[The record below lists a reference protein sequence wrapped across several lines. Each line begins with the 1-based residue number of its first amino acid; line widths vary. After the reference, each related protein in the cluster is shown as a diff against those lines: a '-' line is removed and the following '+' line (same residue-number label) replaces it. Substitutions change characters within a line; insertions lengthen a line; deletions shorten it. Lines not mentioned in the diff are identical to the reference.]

1 MKKKRIS
8 SFLMVLFLTAGFVQT
23 PVHAETDNIQV
34 ESVTLTDDNRYNPE
48 YYREPEVYYPA
59 AKKAMSR
66 TARAQQTLE
75 EYVVAALENFQE
87 TIDVSAY
94 NIPLETAD
102 EEYFKIL
109 NNNPQLFY
117 VAGKYSG
124 SFYQGASTILSYKVT
139 YLYDRDTATQ
149 MLGELKTAAE
159 QVASQVDRSMP
170 DYQQALIVHDYL
182 VQNCEYDYENYLKE
196 PVGRQVP
203 DISHTAYGSLVNGMA
218 VCDGY
223 ADGFAYIMEDML
235 EISCDVVSSDAMA
248 HAWNMIEIG
257 GKWYHVDATWDDP
270 TWDCIGRVGHNNFL
284 LSDSKISNNS
294 PNAQSGKNHYSWNKL
309 HTAESTGYD
318 NAFWADVK
326 SAICYYNGAWYYS
339 KYQDVGNS
347 PTAEIIATAVKLVKK
362 DGAQLLTGSENVV
375 HSTSVWF
382 AQPAGYYPG
391 CYMYLAQG
399 NNRLY
404 FNTSTEIYQ
413 VNADG
418 SVGKLYSPQN
428 LSDMQIYGFTVRG
441 KEFWY
446 APQSTPSSSQKQT
459 DIRKYIL
466 QEISGISAADVTR
479 TYNGQPYTIEVIGTQ
494 EGDVVQYA
502 GEDGNYQLNQ
512 PRMVDAGTYEVRYR
526 VERDGYAAFYGTAAV
541 TIQQAEPQ
549 YEVPTG
555 LKGRIGD
562 TLASVTLPERFSWQ
576 TPADTRLEGLGTKK
590 YKVKYVPADAKNY
603 RTVSDIEVS
612 VEQECPGHQ
621 YTSQITTPPTE
632 EQNGVET
639 YTCTI
644 CGDTYTQEIDKDLP
658 ALTDVSA
665 ENVTGAYTGE
675 KYTIT
680 ITGVQEG
687 DTVQYAI
694 EDGAYE
700 EVQPEMKN
708 AGVYH
713 VLYKVERANY
723 RPFYGSARVEITK
736 AVPSYTLPANCA
748 GNSGDR
754 LENVSLP
761 KGFAWKAPG
770 TALREEGPQTY
781 PAIYTPEDTV
791 NYQVVTVQITLTV
804 TCPGHSYSSVVTKQP
819 TESEEGIRT
828 YTCTICGH
836 SYSES
841 IDKLLPVITGITAD
855 NVTGVYNGQSY
866 TIEVKGTI
874 DGDVVQYALKS
885 DTDAQYTAAQPEM
898 KRSGTYQVLYKVT
911 RTGCQPF
918 IGSARVEIT
927 RAVPQYT
934 VPANLK
940 GKSGDALSSVTLPQG
955 FIWQTAPDTKL
966 GKEGYNKFYACYRPS
981 DQVNYSIVTN
991 IEIVIEVK
999 CPGHQYGLV
1008 ITARPTETKKGLK
1021 TYTCRLCEKSYTEEI
1036 PMLAPTR
1043 PAMVSGLKVAKQT
1056 DTSLSFSWK
1065 QVPGVRF
1072 RLMLYQGN
1080 EVISTK
1086 YVTGNNCKYTK
1097 LKPATVYTLRVTP
1110 YRIVNGQ
1117 NIYAIST
1124 GSAKTVTT
1132 PAKAK
1137 LSKAKRSGKS
1147 KVKLTWKKVSGASG
1161 YEISMKK
1168 GNGKYKKIKMVGKKV
1183 SFTKT
1188 GLNKKTSYSFRIRA
1202 YVTVDGK
1209 KIYGT
1214 YSNVKKVK

>member
-1 MKKKRIS
+1 MKKKRICS
-8 SFLMVLFLTAGFVQT
+8 LVMVLFLMVGFVQI

-34 ESVTLTDDNRYNPE
+34 ESVILTEEDRYNPE
-48 YYREPEVYYPA
+48 YYQEPEVRYPA

-66 TARAQQTLE
+66 TAGTQQTLE
-75 EYVVAALENFQE
+75 EYVVTALENFE
-87 TIDVSAY
+87 TTIDVSAY
-94 NIPLETAD
+94 NIPLETEG
-102 EEYFKIL
+102 EEFFKII

-117 VAGKYSG
+117 VEGNKCSYG
-124 SFYQGASTILSYKVT
+124 SRGDIITSYIVT
-139 YLYDRDTATQ
+139 YLYDKATALQ
-149 MLGELKTAAE
+149 MREKLETAAE
-159 QVASQVDRSMP
+159 QAVAQVDESMD
-170 DYQQALIVHDYL
+170 DYEKALTVHDYL

-196 PVGRQVP
+196 PGGGQVP
-203 DISHTAYGSLVNGMA
+203 QISHTAYGSLVNNIA

-223 ADGFAYIMEDML
+223 ADGFAYIMEDKL
-235 EISCDVVSSDAMA
+235 GISCDVVSSRAMA

-270 TWDCIGRVGHNNFL
+270 TWDCIGRVMHTNFL

-294 PNAQSGKNHYSWNKL
+294 PDAKSGDNHYSWNKL
-309 HTAESTGYD
+309 HTADSTDYD

-347 PTAEIIATAVKLVKK
+347 PTAEMIATAVKLVKK
-362 DGAQLLTGSENVV
+362 DGAQLLTGSEDVV
-375 HSTSVWF
+375 HSTSVWLSEGG
-382 AQPAGYYPG
+382 GYYPR

-399 NNRLY
+399 NNNLY

-413 VNADG
+413 VKADG
-418 SVGKLYSPQN
+418 SVGKFYSPQD
-428 LSDMQIYGFTVRG
+428 LSGMQIYGFTVRG
-441 KEFWY
+441 NEFWY
-446 APQSTPSSSQKQT
+446 APQSNPNLTISQKQT
-459 DIRKYIL
+459 DIRKYTL
-466 QEISGISAADVTR
+466 QEISGISAADVTG
-479 TYNGQPYTIEVIGTQ
+479 TYNGQPFKIEVRGTK

-512 PRMVDAGTYEVRYR
+512 PRMVNAGTYEVRYR
-526 VERDGYAAFYGTAAV
+526 VIRDGYAAFYGTATV
-541 TIQQAEPQ
+541 TIEQAEPQ

-555 LKGRIGD
+555 LNGRIGD
-562 TLASVTLPERFSWQ
+562 TLASVTLPEGFSWQ
-576 TPADTRLEGLGTKK
+576 TPETVLEGLGTKK
-590 YKVKYVPADAKNY
+590 YMAKYVPVDTDNY
-603 RTVSDIEVS
+603 KTVTDIQVS

-621 YTSQITTPPTE
+621 YTSQITTPPTA

-644 CGDTYTQEIDKDLP
+644 CGHTYTQEIDKDLP
-658 ALTDVSA
+658 VLTGVSA
-665 ENVTGAYTGE
+665 ADVTRTYTGE
-675 KYTIT
+675 PYTIRV
-680 ITGVQEG
+680 TGVQEG
-687 DTVQYAI
+687 DTVQYAV

-700 EVQPEMKN
+700 EEQPEMKN
-708 AGVYH
+708 AGVYT
-713 VLYKVERANY
+713 VFYKVERANY

-748 GNSGDR
+748 GNSGDT
-754 LENVSLP
+754 LADVSLP
-761 KGFAWKAPG
+761 NGFTWQQPD
-770 TALREEGPQTY
+770 TALRAEGSHTY
-781 PAIYTPEDTV
+781 PADYTPEDTA
-791 NYQVVTVQITLTV
+791 NYQVVTVQIAVTV
-804 TCPGHSYSSVVTKQP
+804 TCPGHNYSSVVTKQP

-828 YTCTICGH
+828 CTCTICGK
-836 SYSES
+836 SYTET
-841 IDKLLPVITGITAD
+841 IDKLLPVISGITAA
-855 NVTGVYNGQSY
+855 NVTGVYNGQPY
-866 TIEVKGTI
+866 TIEVKGTKA
-874 DGDVVQYALKS
+874 GDVVQYALKS
-885 DTDAQYTAAQPEM
+885 DTDAQYTDAQPEM
-898 KRSGTYQVLYKVT
+898 KRAGTYQVLYKVT
-911 RTGCQPF
+911 RDGYQPF
-918 IGSARVEIT
+918 IGRVQVEIT

-940 GKSGDALSSVTLPQG
+940 GSSGAVLSSVTLPQG
-955 FIWQTAPDTKL
+955 FIWQTDPDTKL
-966 GKEGYNKFYACYRPS
+966 GKEGANKFYACYRPS

-999 CPGHQYGLV
+999 CPGHQYGVV
-1008 ITARPTETKKGLK
+1008 ITAQPTETKKGLK
-1021 TYTCRLCEKSYTEEI
+1021 TYTCRLCEKSYTDDI
-1036 PMLAPTR
+1036 PMLVPER

-1065 QVPGVRF
+1065 KVPDVRF

-1080 EVISTK
+1080 KVISTK
-1086 YVTGNNCKYTK
+1086 YVTENSCIYTK

-1124 GSAKTVTT
+1124 GSAKTATA

-1137 LSKAKRSGKS
+1137 LSKAQRSGKS

-1161 YEISMKK
+1161 YEISMKT

-1202 YVTVDGK
+1202 YVTVGGK
-1209 KIYGT
+1209 KIYGA